1 MNDRVLRSLIIPVY
15 LPSVLFAVGQGAVM
29 PIVALVADDMGAS
42 AAVAGLAVVAR
53 SVGIMV
59 FDIPAG
65 QLVARVG
72 ERAAML
78 AATVLLTVALVGS
91 VVATSPAVFVGLMF
105 VVGCAWSVWMLA
117 RLTYVTESVPA
128 ALRGRALSTL
138 GGCQR
143 IGAFVGPFVAAGVI
157 GWLGLAGAFY
167 VHIVTA
173 VAGCVVLALVPD
185 LDGHR
190 PEVAGHARPRLRAL
204 AREHRSNLVMAGGT
218 AIAVSALRAARPV
231 VLPLWAVA
239 IDLDAT
245 QLSVIFGLSAAIDM
259 ALFYPAGHVA
269 DRWGRRVS
277 ATLTLVPMATGF
289 LLVPLTSGFGT
300 LLAVGLLIG
309 IGNGMGSG
317 IVMTLGSDIAP
328 AVGRAEMLGLWR
340 LITDAGGV
348 AGPLLVAAVETVA
361 TLGAASVAVGAVGLG
376 GAALAAATLPAHY
389 TLGTVSA
396 GERTSAG
403 DRDDGAG

>member
-1 MNDRVLRSLIIPVY
+1 MNDRVLRSLLIPVY
-15 LPSVLFAVGQGAVM
+15 LPSVLFAIGQGAVV
-29 PIVALVADDMGAS
+29 PIVALAADDIGAS
-42 AAVAGLAVVAR
+42 TAVAGLAVVAR
-53 SVGIMV
+53 SVGIMA

-72 ERAAML
+72 ERAAMI
-78 AATVLLTVALVGS
+78 AATAGLTVALIGS
-91 VVATSPAVFVGLMF
+91 VLTSSPVVFVALMF

-128 ALRGRALSTL
+128 AMRGRALSTL

-143 IGAFVGPFVAAGVI
+143 IGAFLGPFLAAGVI
-157 GWLGLAGAFY
+157 RWVGLAGAFY
-167 VHIVTA
+167 VHIATA
-173 VAGCVVLALVPD
+173 VVGCFVLAIVADLGGRRPD
-185 LDGHR
+185 
-190 PEVAGHARPRLRAL
+190 VAGHVPPRLRAL
-204 AREHRSNLVMAGGT
+204 ARDHRGNLAMAGGT
-218 AIAVSALRAARPV
+218 AIVVSALRAARPV

-245 QLSVIFGLSAAIDM
+245 QISVIFGLSAAIDM

-277 ATLTLVPMATGF
+277 AVLTLVPMAAGF
-289 LLVPLTSGFGT
+289 LLVPFTSGFGT
-300 LLAVGLLIG
+300 LLAVGVLIG
-309 IGNGMGSG
+309 LGNGMGSG

-348 AGPLLVAAVETVA
+348 AGPLLVAGVEAVT
-361 TLGAASVAVGAVGLG
+361 TMGAASVTVGALGLG
-376 GAALAAATLPAHY
+376 GAALAAATLPTHY
-389 TLGTVSA
+389 RTDPAA
-396 GERTSAG
+396 GGSAG
-403 DRDDGAG
+403 DGDAGAG

>member
-1 MNDRVLRSLIIPVY
+1 MNDRVLRSLLIPVY
-15 LPSVLFAVGQGAVM
+15 LPSVLFAIGQGAVV
-29 PIVALVADDMGAS
+29 PIVALAADDIGAS
-42 AAVAGLAVVAR
+42 TAVAGLAVVAR
-53 SVGIMV
+53 SVGIMA

-72 ERAAML
+72 ERAAMI
-78 AATVLLTVALVGS
+78 AATAGLTVGLIGAVL
-91 VVATSPAVFVGLMF
+91 TSSPVVFVALMF

-128 ALRGRALSTL
+128 AMRGRALSTL

-143 IGAFVGPFVAAGVI
+143 IGAFLGPFLAAGVI
-157 GWLGLAGAFY
+157 RWVGLAGAFY
-167 VHIVTA
+167 VHIATA
-173 VAGCVVLALVPD
+173 VVGCFVLAIVADLGGRRPD
-185 LDGHR
+185 
-190 PEVAGHARPRLRAL
+190 VAGHVPPRLRAL
-204 AREHRSNLVMAGGT
+204 AREHRGNLAMAGGT
-218 AIAVSALRAARPV
+218 AIVVSALRAARPV

-245 QLSVIFGLSAAIDM
+245 QISVIFGLSAAIDM

-277 ATLTLVPMATGF
+277 AVLTLVPMAAGF

-300 LLAVGLLIG
+300 LLAVGVLIG
-309 IGNGMGSG
+309 LGNGMGSG

-348 AGPLLVAAVETVA
+348 AGPLLVAGVEAVT
-361 TLGAASVAVGAVGLG
+361 TMGAASVTVGALGLG
-376 GAALAAATLPAHY
+376 GAALAAATLPTHY
-389 TLGTVSA
+389 
-396 GERTSAG
+396 RTDPAAARGSAG
-403 DRDDGAG
+403 D

>member
-1 MNDRVLRSLIIPVY
+1 MNDRVLRSLLIPVY
-15 LPSVLFAVGQGAVM
+15 LPSVLFAIGQGAVV
-29 PIVALVADDMGAS
+29 PIVALAADDIGAS
-42 AAVAGLAVVAR
+42 TAVAGLAVVAR
-53 SVGIMV
+53 SVGIMA

-72 ERAAML
+72 ERAAMI
-78 AATVLLTVALVGS
+78 AATAGLTAALIGAVLTS
-91 VVATSPAVFVGLMF
+91 SPAAFVALMF

-128 ALRGRALSTL
+128 AMRGRALSTL

-143 IGAFVGPFVAAGVI
+143 IGAFIGPFLAAGVI
-157 GWLGLAGAFY
+157 RWVGLAGAFY
-167 VHIVTA
+167 VHIATA
-173 VAGCVVLALVPD
+173 VVGCVVLAVVADLGGRRPD
-185 LDGHR
+185 
-190 PEVAGHARPRLRAL
+190 VAGHVPPRLRAL
-204 AREHRSNLVMAGGT
+204 ARDHRRDLAMAGGT
-218 AIAVSALRAARPV
+218 AIVVSALRAARPV

-245 QLSVIFGLSAAIDM
+245 QISVIFGLSAAIDM

-277 ATLTLVPMATGF
+277 AVLTLVPMAAGF

-300 LLAVGLLIG
+300 LLAVGVLIG
-309 IGNGMGSG
+309 LGNGMGSG

-348 AGPLLVAAVETVA
+348 AGPLLVAGVEAVT
-361 TLGAASVAVGAVGLG
+361 TMGAASVTVGALGLG
-376 GAALAAATLPAHY
+376 GAALAAATLPTHY
-389 TLGTVSA
+389 RTDSA
-396 GERTSAG
+396 TAGGSAG
-403 DRDDGAG
+403 DGDAGAG